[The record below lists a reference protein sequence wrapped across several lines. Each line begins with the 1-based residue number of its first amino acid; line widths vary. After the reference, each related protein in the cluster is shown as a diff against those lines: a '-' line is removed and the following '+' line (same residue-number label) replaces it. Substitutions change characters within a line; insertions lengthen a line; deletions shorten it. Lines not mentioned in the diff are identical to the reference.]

1 MALKDKLEA
10 RKRPEPGAAEGGLT
24 VLDGIR
30 VEPAPPPTPP
40 APAVPAKP
48 APPPITPMAAA
59 KAVIRGMLVDRHAD
73 EIDITDRD
81 GVRSRIESLIDDYA
95 KSSGTSFNRLDYG
108 HLVEAILDD
117 VLGLG
122 PLQGLL
128 KDPAITEI
136 MINHPQQVYVERAGR
151 VTLSP
156 IVFESAAQLRQVI
169 DRIVSTVGRRVDE
182 SSPMCDARLRDGSR
196 VNVVLPP
203 LAIDGPCMTIRKF
216 SRDKL
221 RPADLLAVGTAT
233 DVMMQ
238 FLQAAVRTKLT
249 VLISGG
255 TSSGKTTLLNI
266 LSSFIPQDERIVTV
280 EDSAELQLL
289 QDHVIRL
296 ESRPP
301 NIEGKGAIEI
311 RELVRNAL
319 RMRPDRIVVGECR
332 GGEALDMLQAMNTG
346 HEGSMSTVHANTPYD
361 AIGRLET
368 MVLMA
373 GADLPARAIQKQIA
387 SAIDVI
393 VQVERVRGGARKI
406 VSIAEITGL
415 VNAETQF
422 QELFQFRQTGV
433 DAEGNAIGLHTA
445 TGRLGGILWLS
456 ALAAIGVL
464 LACVAVGL
472 PARASQVET
481 PSWDAVATRGPAT
494 LRDRINQPFQAM
506 ADRSN
511 RQRRL
516 NGGLSLAEHLARA
529 DLKLRASE
537 FVMIQLAFL
546 VGGAAVAFW
555 RFGFAPQFVIA
566 GVGAYLLPM
575 RFIKWRQGRRLK
587 NFNRRLPDTLSLLSN
602 ALKAGLSLPQAI
614 EAVAATS
621 TPPISDELW
630 RAIRELNLGTAM
642 PQALANMVRR
652 VGSEDL
658 DLIVTA
664 ISIQAST
671 GGNLSRILDGIS
683 HTIRQRIQIK
693 TQISAMTAQMRAS
706 GWIITLLPFIVAG
719 VLDIITPTYFRIM
732 FTEESGRALL
742 VIAMFSI
749 FMGNVFVRRITNFRV

>member
-1 MALKDKLEA
+1 
-10 RKRPEPGAAEGGLT
+10 
-24 VLDGIR
+24 V
-30 VEPAPPPTPP
+30 
-40 APAVPAKP
+40 
-48 APPPITPMAAA
+48 
-59 KAVIRGMLVDRHAD
+59 
-73 EIDITDRD
+73 
-81 GVRSRIESLIDDYA
+81 
-95 KSSGTSFNRLDYG
+95 
-108 HLVEAILDD
+108 
-117 VLGLG
+117 
-122 PLQGLL
+122 
-128 KDPAITEI
+128 
-136 MINHPQQVYVERAGR
+136 
-151 VTLSP
+151 
-156 IVFESAAQLRQVI
+156 
-169 DRIVSTVGRRVDE
+169 
-182 SSPMCDARLRDGSR
+182 
-196 VNVVLPP
+196 
-203 LAIDGPCMTIRKF
+203 
-216 SRDKL
+216 
-221 RPADLLAVGTAT
+221 
-233 DVMMQ
+233 
-238 FLQAAVRTKLT
+238 
-249 VLISGG
+249 
-255 TSSGKTTLLNI
+255 
-266 LSSFIPQDERIVTV
+266 
-280 EDSAELQLL
+280 
-289 QDHVIRL
+289 
-296 ESRPP
+296 
-301 NIEGKGAIEI
+301 
-311 RELVRNAL
+311 
-319 RMRPDRIVVGECR
+319 
-332 GGEALDMLQAMNTG
+332 
-346 HEGSMSTVHANTPYD
+346 
-361 AIGRLET
+361 
-368 MVLMA
+368 
-373 GADLPARAIQKQIA
+373 
-387 SAIDVI
+387 
-393 VQVERVRGGARKI
+393 
-406 VSIAEITGL
+406 
-415 VNAETQF
+415 
-422 QELFQFRQTGV
+422 
-433 DAEGNAIGLHTA
+433 
-445 TGRLGGILWLS
+445 GGILWLS

-472 PARASQVET
+472 PARASQAET
-481 PSWDAVATRGPAT
+481 PSWDAVATRGPAS

-546 VGGAAVAFW
+546 VAGAALAFW

-587 NFNRRLPDTLSLLSN
+587 SFNRRLPDTLSLLSN

-693 TQISAMTAQMRAS
+693 AQISAMTAQMRAS

-742 VIAMFSI
+742 VLAMFSI